1 MKKLA
6 VYAVCATLLLGS
18 CDSYMGTGAYAGA
31 NLGSILG
38 SAIGGIAGGPR
49 GSDLGTIVGMAGGAV
64 VGAAIGQATEERKA
78 AEAGAYQQE
87 RARQNYERKMSERQ
101 QDDANGSYRELPS
114 TDSGFDESNS
124 GDDRIDD
131 FTGKSGRSNVV
142 TETVNPANL
151 TEKTTYTPIVDICN
165 ARFLDGNE
173 DGVIERDELCTV
185 VFEVMNRSQQT
196 LYDVQ
201 PAVIEATGNRH
212 LTVSPGI
219 LVEQIE
225 PGKGIRY
232 TAVVKADNRLK
243 AGSTKICV
251 SVLQGSRV
259 ISKVSEFN
267 IPTTSTSAH

>member
-1 MKKLA
+1 M
-6 VYAVCATLLLGS
+6 
-18 CDSYMGTGAYAGA
+18 
-31 NLGSILG
+31 
-38 SAIGGIAGGPR
+38 
-49 GSDLGTIVGMAGGAV
+49 
-64 VGAAIGQATEERKA
+64 
-78 AEAGAYQQE
+78 
-87 RARQNYERKMSERQ
+87 
-101 QDDANGSYRELPS
+101 
-114 TDSGFDESNS
+114 
-124 GDDRIDD
+124 
-131 FTGKSGRSNVV
+131 
-142 TETVNPANL
+142 
-151 TEKTTYTPIVDICN
+151 
-165 ARFLDGNE
+165 
-173 DGVIERDELCTV
+173 

-212 LTVSPGI
+212 LTVSPGV

-243 AGSTKICV
+243 AGSAKICV

>member
-18 CDSYMGTGAYAGA
+18 CDSYTGTGAYAGA

-78 AEAGAYQQE
+78 AEAEAYQQE

-131 FTGKSGRSNVV
+131 FTGKNGRSSVA
-142 TETVNPANL
+142 TETVNPTNP
-151 TEKTTYTPIVDICN
+151 TEKTTYTPIVDVCN

-173 DGVIERDELCTV
+173 DGIIERGELCTV
-185 VFEVMNRSQQT
+185 VFEVMNRSQHT

-212 LTVSPGI
+212 LTVSPGV

-232 TAVVKADNRLK
+232 TAVVKADSRLK
-243 AGSTKICV
+243 AGSAKICV

-267 IPTTSTSAH
+267 IPTTSTSVH

>member
-18 CDSYMGTGAYAGA
+18 CDSYTGTGAYAGA

-38 SAIGGIAGGPR
+38 SAIGGSAGGPR

-64 VGAAIGQATEERKA
+64 VGAAIGQAAEERKA
-78 AEAGAYQQE
+78 AEAEAYQQE
-87 RARQNYERKMSERQ
+87 RVRQNYERKMSERQ

-131 FTGKSGRSNVV
+131 FTGKNGRSNVA
-142 TETVNPANL
+142 TETVNPANP

-173 DGVIERDELCTV
+173 DGVIERGELCTV

-201 PAVIEATGNRH
+201 PAVIEATDNRH
-212 LTVSPGI
+212 LTVSPGV

-243 AGSTKICV
+243 AGSAKICV

>member
-18 CDSYMGTGAYAGA
+18 CDSYTGTGAYAGA

-64 VGAAIGQATEERKA
+64 VGAAIGQAIEERKA

-114 TDSGFDESNS
+114 TDSGFYESNS

-131 FTGKSGRSNVV
+131 FTGKNGRSSVA
-142 TETVNPANL
+142 TETVNTANP

-173 DGVIERDELCTV
+173 DGVIERDEFCTV
-185 VFEVMNRSQQT
+185 VFEVMNRSQHT

-201 PAVIEATGNRH
+201 PSVIEATGNRH
-212 LTVSPGI
+212 LTVSPGV

-243 AGSTKICV
+243 AGSAKICV